1 MCLPLVK
8 LSQFLQSSITFDGF
22 SKEEAIF
29 PIPIRIALSLNSLYC
44 MI

>member
-8 LSQFLQSSITFDGF
+8 ISQFLQSSITFDGF

-29 PIPIRIALSLNSLYC
+29 PYSYELLYC
-44 MI
+44 